1 MTGFFVVKEV
11 MEMTN
16 NEIVNNRIN
25 YYMYKNGWS
34 IADLAKK
41 INRSHQYTTR
51 LVKGQAGKAHSLST
65 IEMFATVF
73 GVSVIDMITPLS
85 ENIDETEL
93 KPPDGRRRKQ
103 KKI

>member
-1 MTGFFVVKEV
+1 MSSQ
-11 MEMTN
+11 
-16 NEIVNNRIN
+16 NEIVNSRIH
-25 YYMYKNGWS
+25 YYMCKYGWS

-51 LVKGQAGKAHSLST
+51 LVNGTSSNNYTIAT
-65 IEMFATVF
+65 IEMFANVF
-73 GVSVIDMITPLS
+73 NIRVVDMITPLN
-85 ENIDETEL
+85 EDIDETEL